1 MTTLLHV
8 SDTHLG
14 NRQYGNEIRADD
26 MAAAFEQSIDIA
38 VNEGVDA
45 VIHTGDLFDSRMP
58 SLPEVTR
65 CVQTLRK
72 LEEANIPFYGIVGNH
87 DRKMDEQWLDLIH
100 ETGTAHR
107 LSRTPTMVD
116 DVALYGIDAV
126 TSPSWH
132 STDFT
137 LEPPEASDTFTLLCM
152 HQLLT
157 PPIPGPEDVI
167 ADHPTTEVLERVGID
182 IDALALGDYHK
193 PVETTIAGVPVWYAG
208 STERCSIDETEPRSV
223 SLLEIQDG
231 TLRRHRHELD
241 TREFVSLSIEFS
253 DGDVHGRVAS
263 ALDQYDLDNTVTHT
277 TLHGVRTAVTSS
289 DVYSAVMDRGA
300 AVCKVKDDRGR
311 REIELNEKPNG
322 SVREPDAIIEEQL
335 ADEELSDTALAIDE
349 RVRGDPSLPNAKS
362 DVADEIEDD
371 IERARANAFADTEQ
385 TEGSNEN

>member
-14 NRQYGNEIRADD
+14 NRQYGNETRSDD
-26 MAAAFEQSIDIA
+26 MAAAFEQAIEIA

-45 VIHTGDLFDSRMP
+45 VIHTGDLFDSRIP
-58 SLPEVTR
+58 SLPEVTH
-65 CVQTLRK
+65 CVQTLRTLK
-72 LEEANIPFYGIVGNH
+72 EADIPFYGIVGNH
-87 DRKMDEQWLDLIH
+87 DRKMNEQWLDLIH

-107 LSRTPTMVD
+107 LSREPTMIGD
-116 DVALYGIDAV
+116 EVALYGIDAV
-126 TSPSWH
+126 TKPSWH

-137 LEPPEASDTFTLLCM
+137 LKPPETADAFTLLCM

-157 PPIPGPEDVI
+157 PPIPGPEDFM
-167 ADHPTTEVLERVGID
+167 ADHSTSAVLDRVGID

-193 PVETTIAGVPVWYAG
+193 PVGAVVSDVPVWYAG

-231 TLRRHRHELD
+231 TIRRQKHKLD

-253 DGDVHGRVAS
+253 DGDAHGHVGET
-263 ALDQYDLDNTVTHT
+263 LDQYDLEDTVTHA
-277 TLHGVRTAVTSS
+277 TLRGERTAVTSS
-289 DVYSAVMDRGA
+289 DVYSAAMDRGA

-311 REIELNEKPNG
+311 REIELDERPEK
-322 SVREPDAIIEEQL
+322 SVREPNTIIEKQL
-335 ADEELSDTALAIDE
+335 AEAELSDTARTIDE
-349 RVRGDPSLPNAKS
+349 RVRSDVALPNAKG

-371 IERARANAFADTEQ
+371 IKRAQANAFADTESQ
-385 TEGSNEN
+385 EDVE